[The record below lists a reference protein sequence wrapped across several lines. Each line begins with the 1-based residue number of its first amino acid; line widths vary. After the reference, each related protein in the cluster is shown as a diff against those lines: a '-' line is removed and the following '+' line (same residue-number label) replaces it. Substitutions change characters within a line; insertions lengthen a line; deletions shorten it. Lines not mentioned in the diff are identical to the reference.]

1 MRSDDTFRRTIS
13 QEMPPP
19 PITKIRLKITY
30 IKFHLNVPGDDELN
44 KQMPSQMIYICDCL
58 NLGFCSWQK
67 SFFAIISLFFPFLF
81 IQDISN
87 MTKYCVYPL
96 APFTNSTDIDYLR
109 FEHGWVITSLILSG
123 MYLLLMLNF
132 NGNLIEGNPTHYFLV
147 MTYGDIGMGQY
158 LFR

>member
-13 QEMPPP
+13 HEIPPP

-44 KQMPSQMIYICDCL
+44 KQMPSQMIYIRVCL
-58 NLGFCSWQK
+58 NLGFCSWQNFFLQLSCYYSHSC
-67 SFFAIISLFFPFLF
+67 SFKTN
-81 IQDISN
+81 N

-109 FEHGWVITSLILSG
+109 LEHGWVITSLILSG

-132 NGNLIEGNPTHYFLV
+132 NGNLIEGSPTHYFLV